1 MLNKELNSLQK
12 ATAILNN
19 YNNYE
24 TYIEVSPLLY
34 IYLKQEVQQ
43 IYSFNTNQYKYPE
56 TLYGCKIF
64 LNPELED
71 YDYNIIRKETR
82 HAE

>member
-1 MLNKELNSLQK
+1 MLNKELDSLQNVL
-12 ATAILNN
+12 AVLNN
-19 YNNYE
+19 YNHYE

-34 IYLKQEVQQ
+34 IYLRQQ
-43 IYSFNTNQYKYPE
+43 SERLDNFYVTEYPE

-71 YDYNIIRKETR
+71 YDYNIIRKETK

>member
-1 MLNKELNSLQK
+1 MLNNELNSLQN
-12 ATAILNN
+12 ALAVLNN

-34 IYLKQEVQQ
+34 IFLRQEVQQ
-43 IYSFNTNQYKYPE
+43 ISNFDINKYPE

-71 YDYNIIRKETR
+71 YDYNIIRKETK

>member
-1 MLNKELNSLQK
+1 MLNNELSSL
-12 ATAILNN
+12 AEVAAILNN
-19 YNNYE
+19 DNNYE
-24 TYIEVSPLLY
+24 TYIEVSPALY
-34 IYLKQEVQQ
+34 IYLKQQSKRLDNFYVTE
-43 IYSFNTNQYKYPE
+43 YPE
-56 TLYGCKIF
+56 TLYGCRIF